1 MEFAMSYVV
10 VVFMLNDL
18 WWEVVARLVDIDGI
32 IDHHYLNFPFI
43 AVYFWW

>member
-32 IDHHYLNFPFI
+32 IDYLYLNFPLI
-43 AVYFWW
+43 EGCVW